1 MWLNRASKKQG
12 AFHMNKKIIIVA
24 SSLALLSCASSSFAL
39 QKTIGGTHF
48 FKDVLTIVFN
58 GFPTQTIFYNAYE
71 DNNGVDISGARFF
84 TSDAPAAVSISS
96 DNGVEWGY
104 PSITMQYPV
113 DDGHRSCQLTFK
125 DGPGI
130 LLNFENGVPPTCSG
144 ILVSDIHQT
153 GLHDYTLTITDS
165 EP

>member
-1 MWLNRASKKQG
+1 
-12 AFHMNKKIIIVA
+12 MNKKIVTVV

-48 FKDVLTIVFN
+48 FKDELTIVFN
-58 GFPTQTIFYNAYE
+58 GFPAQTIFYNAYKD
-71 DNNGVDISGARFF
+71 DNGINISGASFF
-84 TSDAPAAVSISS
+84 NSDAPALVDISS
-96 DNGVEWGY
+96 SNDVEWGY

-113 DDGHRSCQLTFK
+113 DDGNRSCRLTFK

-130 LLNFENGVPPTCSG
+130 FLNFEGGVSPTCPG
-144 ILVSDIHQT
+144 ILVDSINQT
-153 GLHDYTLTITDS
+153 DLHEYTLTITDS